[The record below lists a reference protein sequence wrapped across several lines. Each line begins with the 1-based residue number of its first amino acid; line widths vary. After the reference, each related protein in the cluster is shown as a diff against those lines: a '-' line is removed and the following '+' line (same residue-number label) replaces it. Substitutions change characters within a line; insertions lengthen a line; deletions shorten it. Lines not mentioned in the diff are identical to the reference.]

1 VGSAP
6 RDMRELIQVFKK
18 TALEWNRH
26 NAPHLGA
33 ALAYYT
39 ILSLAPLL
47 VVVVAIAG
55 LAFGQQAAEGQI
67 VWQIREFVGPTGAEA
82 IQNMLTSARHPTEGL
97 LAATLGIVVLLTSAS
112 AVFAELR
119 DSLNYIWGVQAPE
132 WHGLWAAI
140 KYRFL
145 SYAMVLGI
153 GFLLMVSLV
162 VSAALSFL
170 EKYFGTLLS
179 IPASALQIVNF
190 FVSLAV
196 ITLLFALIYKII
208 PDAPITVRDVLPGAV
223 LTAALFTAGKFLIG
237 LYLGRA
243 SVGSAYGASG
253 SLVILLVWVY
263 YSAQIFF
270 FGAEFTHVWAT
281 RPRVSNASS
290 LRGKF
295 AASRSAH

>member
-1 VGSAP
+1 
-6 RDMRELIQVFKK
+6 MRELIQVFRK

-26 NAPHLGA
+26 NAPRLGA

-55 LAFGQQAAEGQI
+55 FAFGRQAAEGQI
-67 VWQIREFVGPTGAEA
+67 VWQIREFVGPSGAEA
-82 IQNMLTSARHPTEGL
+82 IQSMLTSARHPAEGV
-97 LAATLGIVVLLTSAS
+97 LAATLGIVVLLTGAS

-119 DSLNYIWGVQAPE
+119 DSLNYIWDVQPAE
-132 WHGLWAAI
+132 WQGLWAAI
-140 KYRFL
+140 RYRFL

-170 EKYFGTLLS
+170 EEYFGTLLG
-179 IPASALQIVNF
+179 IPAGALQIMNF
-190 FVSLAV
+190 FISLAV
-196 ITLLFALIYKII
+196 ITVLFALVYKII
-208 PDAPITVRDVLPGAV
+208 PDTRIRARDVLPGAA
-223 LTAALFTAGKFLIG
+223 LTAALFTGGKFLIG
-237 LYLGRA
+237 LYLGKA
-243 SVGSAYGASG
+243 GVGSAYGASG

-263 YSAQIFF
+263 YSAQTFF

-281 RPRVSNASS
+281 RRRVHERGESDQNAHVLLS
-290 LRGKF
+290 
-295 AASRSAH
+295 

>member
-1 VGSAP
+1 
-6 RDMRELIQVFKK
+6 MRELIQVLKK

-26 NAPHLGA
+26 NAPRLGA

-55 LAFGQQAAEGQI
+55 FVFGQQAAEGQI
-67 VWQIREFVGPTGAEA
+67 GWQIREFVGPTGAEA
-82 IQNMLTSARHPTEGL
+82 IQSMLTSARHPTEGL
-97 LAATLGIVVLLTSAS
+97 LAATLGIVLLLTSAS

-119 DSLNYIWGVQAPE
+119 DSLNYIWGVQPTE
-132 WHGLWAAI
+132 WHGLWSAI

-170 EKYFGTLLS
+170 EKYFGTLLG

-190 FVSLAV
+190 FISLAV
-196 ITLLFALIYKII
+196 ITVLFALIYKII
-208 PDAPITVRDVLPGAV
+208 PDTHITVRDVLPGAT

-237 LYLGRA
+237 VYLGTA
-243 SVGSAYGASG
+243 SIGSAYGASG

-281 RPRVSNASS
+281 RSRVSNASS

-295 AASRSAH
+295 AASRSTN